1 MRTIATLVVPI
12 VVAACGPQ
20 HPDVTLSPG
29 HPADP
34 SSAQGQVLGAPPS
47 LRPEVSKA
55 KPKLSSATPR
65 QQSQL
70 SPTARRTVR
79 AGKAQ

>member
-1 MRTIATLVVPI
+1 MRTIATLVVPL

-20 HPDVTLSPG
+20 HPDVSLSPG
-29 HPADP
+29 HPANP
-34 SSAQGQVLGAPPS
+34 SSAQGLVLGAPPS
-47 LRPEVSKA
+47 LRTEVSKA
-55 KPKLSSATPR
+55 KPKLSSAAPR

-70 SPTARRTVR
+70 SPTARRTIR